1 MAKDSKR
8 KEGNKLKKKK
18 AFLSHQ
24 LYEIIW
30 EIKLF
35 IVYVRKNLDS
45 VNNSSGGMEKY
56 KPLQ

>member
-8 KEGNKLKKKK
+8 KEGNKLNKKK

-24 LYEIIW
+24 LHEIIW

-35 IVYVRKNLDS
+35 IVYVRKD
-45 VNNSSGGMEKY
+45 
-56 KPLQ
+56 